1 LASLVTRTRPTSAGA
16 LRHVSVK
23 GARREASSEMD
34 AEATRG
40 HIVRAADDL
49 FYRQGFQH
57 TSFADIADEV
67 GISRGNFYYHFKTKD
82 EILAAVIEARIAE
95 RHRMLRQWE
104 DEQPTPAGRIR
115 CYINIVIT
123 NGADIENYGC
133 PVGTLTT
140 ELSKLG
146 HGSLESATE
155 IFTLFRTWLREQFT
169 ALGRADDADELA
181 MHVLAF
187 SQGIATMSNA
197 YSDREF
203 VRREVGRL
211 TAWVD
216 AQAAQAV

>member
-1 LASLVTRTRPTSAGA
+1 
-16 LRHVSVK
+16 
-23 GARREASSEMD
+23 MD

-57 TSFADIADEV
+57 TSFADIADAV
-67 GISRGNFYYHFKTKD
+67 RISRGNFYYHFKSKD
-82 EILAAVIEARIAE
+82 EILAAVIDARIAE
-95 RHRMLRQWE
+95 RRQLLRQWE
-104 DEQPTPAGRIR
+104 AEQPTPAGRIR

-123 NGADIENYGC
+123 NSADIENYGC

-155 IFTLFRTWLREQFT
+155 IFTLFRSWLGEQFA

-187 SQGIATMSNA
+187 SQGIATMANA
-197 YSDREF
+197 YRDREF
-203 VRREVGRL
+203 TRREAGRL
-211 TAWVD
+211 CAWVD
-216 AQAAQAV
+216 AQAAHEA

>member
-1 LASLVTRTRPTSAGA
+1 
-16 LRHVSVK
+16 
-23 GARREASSEMD
+23 MD
-34 AEATRG
+34 AEATRE
-40 HIVRAADDL
+40 HIVRAADEL
-49 FYRQGFQH
+49 FYKQGFQH
-57 TSFADIADEV
+57 TSFADIAHEV
-67 GISRGNFYYHFKTKD
+67 GISRGNFYYHFKSKD
-82 EILAAVIEARIAE
+82 EILAAVIDARIAE

-104 DEQPTPAGRIR
+104 AEQDTPAGRIR

-146 HGSLESATE
+146 HGSLESATA
-155 IFTLFRTWLREQFT
+155 IFTLFRSWLGEQFA
-169 ALGRADDADELA
+169 ALGRAEDADELA
-181 MHVLAF
+181 MHVLAA
-187 SQGIATMSNA
+187 SQGIAVMSNA

-216 AQAAQAV
+216 AQAAQAA